1 MGRSNAAAREFPPPA
16 AGVSRGAARRRGANT
31 IAVVIALVSERLM
44 HARCLAA
51 RQVRRVCGALEPAIG
66 LAGIAA
72 RARPR
77 TGPAPPALRSVYLT
91 LAVSLIA
98 PLVQAETARAR
109 LGVSVTV
116 LPRAAVRSESLPLEL
131 EISPADIRRG
141 YVERRR
147 ATQLT
152 VGNAGPVGFVLDVLP
167 TARIFSLVEISTSD
181 QGKTTVGTEGG
192 QLVGWH
198 GARSGEAV
206 VLDFRFKLLPG
217 IAPGRYPWP
226 VRLDARL
233 DY

>member
-1 MGRSNAAAREFPPPA
+1 
-16 AGVSRGAARRRGANT
+16 
-31 IAVVIALVSERLM
+31 M

-51 RQVRRVCGALEPAIG
+51 RQVRRVCDALEPAIR
-66 LAGIAA
+66 LAGTAA
-72 RARPR
+72 RA
-77 TGPAPPALRSVYLT
+77 GAWWSMAAPTLRAVYLT
-91 LAVSLIA
+91 SAVCLIA

-109 LGVSVTV
+109 IGVSVTV
-116 LPRAAVRSESLPLEL
+116 VPRAVVRSESLPAVL
-131 EISPADIRRG
+131 EISSADVRRG

-152 VGNAGPVGFVLDVLP
+152 IGNAGPVGFVLDVLP
-167 TARIFSLVEISTSD
+167 TARIFSRVEISTSD

-198 GARSGEAV
+198 GARSGDAV
-206 VLDFRFKLLPG
+206 VFDFRFKLLPG